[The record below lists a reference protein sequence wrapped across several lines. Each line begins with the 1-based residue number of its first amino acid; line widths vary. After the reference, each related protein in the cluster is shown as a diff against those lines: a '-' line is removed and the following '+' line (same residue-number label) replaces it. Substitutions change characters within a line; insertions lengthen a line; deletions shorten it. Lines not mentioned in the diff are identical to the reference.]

1 MRYPKFLQAGGTIGF
16 PAPSY
21 GANIEPYKTA
31 FGHALET
38 FQAKGFSTVV
48 GPNAYA
54 GDGIG
59 ISATPGKCAAELT
72 DMYCSSD
79 NDVLISIGGGELMC
93 ETLANVDFD
102 AIRAAEPKWFQG
114 FSDNTN
120 FTFALATLAD
130 TAAVYGPCAGSFGM
144 EPWHPCLEDS
154 LGVLNGSLA
163 RAGADGATHLTTHGY
178 SHFEV
183 EGRKDAEHPLAPYNC
198 TQLSLKRVF
207 AGGEMRLGDGAAHME
222 GRLLGG
228 CMDILAMLVGTRFD
242 NVAAFNER
250 YRENGVI
257 WFLESCDLNPMAI
270 RRALWQMLNAGWF
283 ETAKGFVIG
292 RPLCGNEPL
301 LGLSAT
307 EAVRGILE
315 PLGVPIVMDA
325 DIGHIPPSMPVI
337 CGSYAHVTCMGN
349 DVSIEHIF
357 K

>member
-21 GANIEPYKTA
+21 GANIEPYRTA

-38 FQAKGFSTVV
+38 FQAKGFSTVA

-59 ISATPGKCAAELT
+59 ISTAPEKCAAELT
-72 DMYCSSD
+72 DMYCSAG
-79 NDVLISIGGGELMC
+79 NDALISIGGGELMC

-120 FTFALATLAD
+120 FTFTLATLAD

-163 RAGADGATHLTTHGY
+163 RAGADGVTHLIAHGY

-183 EGRKDAEHPLAPYNC
+183 EGKKDAEHPLAPYNC

-207 AGGEMRLGDGAAHME
+207 SGGEMRLGDGAAYME

-250 YRENGVI
+250 YREDGVI

-270 RRALWQMLNAGWF
+270 RRALWQMLNASWF
-283 ETAKGFVIG
+283 ETAKGFLIG
-292 RPLCGNEPL
+292 RPLCGDEPF

-307 EAVRGILE
+307 EAARGILE

-325 DIGHIPPSMPVI
+325 DIGHIPPSMPVV